1 MNAFGTSIQGL
12 LACVSIKHK
21 LWGGYGL
28 ILGVLLV
35 IAVNVLLGQSA
46 IQGGFRNVVKEIQ
59 PAVIAS
65 MELRDR
71 LNRASQAIGFYL
83 LSHEQTHKADSLN
96 ALQEADAAMS
106 EIRDN
111 PVVQAD
117 EEMRA
122 LVEAIGGD
130 VEAFRQAQ
138 AKLVKFGEDQ
148 GKNLPAMGY
157 AAQNLNPLSQRILQN
172 LSQMIMSEGEEPAT
186 GVRKELLSHV
196 HDLRY
201 AWANVMNGVRAYL
214 AFRAQP
220 SLDEVKLYQDSSANL
235 IEKLESYG
243 PDLTLDQEDSLLK
256 VKDLRAEFFANLEK
270 LIEIHGGEKW
280 RMDAYLVRSEIGPLF
295 ARIEEKLNTLV
306 SRMQETIETTSADVL
321 AESEKTQATVTV
333 LTVVGVALSVLGAW
347 LLGNLITRRLK
358 LSAAAMNDIARGEG
372 DLTRRLDDTGKD
384 EMAELA
390 SSFNTFVAKMQEL
403 VGQVSGA
410 TSQLA
415 SAAEELS
422 AITDQ
427 TSRGIQHQQSET
439 DQVATAINEM
449 TATVQEVAR
458 NASSASQAAQEADG
472 EAGNGKQVVSA
483 SIDAINAL
491 AGEVEK
497 AAEVIDKLETDSE
510 NISKVL
516 DVIKGIA
523 EQTNLLALNAAIEAA
538 RAGEQG
544 RGFAVVADEVRTL
557 ASRTQQSTEEIHE
570 IIERLQADAES
581 AVQVMNTGRGQAQS
595 SVEQAAHAGE
605 SLERIAKAV
614 TTISDMNAQIAS
626 AAEEQTAVAE
636 EINRN
641 IVGITQAGQ
650 ESAQGAQQTATS
662 SEELAKLAARLQ
674 GLVSQFRV

>member
-1 MNAFGTSIQGL
+1 M
-12 LACVSIKHK
+12 
-21 LWGGYGL
+21 
-28 ILGVLLV
+28 
-35 IAVNVLLGQSA
+35 
-46 IQGGFRNVVKEIQ
+46 
-59 PAVIAS
+59 
-65 MELRDR
+65 
-71 LNRASQAIGFYL
+71 
-83 LSHEQTHKADSLN
+83 
-96 ALQEADAAMS
+96 
-106 EIRDN
+106 
-111 PVVQAD
+111 
-117 EEMRA
+117 
-122 LVEAIGGD
+122 
-130 VEAFRQAQ
+130 
-138 AKLVKFGEDQ
+138 
-148 GKNLPAMGY
+148 
-157 AAQNLNPLSQRILQN
+157 
-172 LSQMIMSEGEEPAT
+172 
-186 GVRKELLSHV
+186 
-196 HDLRY
+196 
-201 AWANVMNGVRAYL
+201 
-214 AFRAQP
+214 
-220 SLDEVKLYQDSSANL
+220 
-235 IEKLESYG
+235 
-243 PDLTLDQEDSLLK
+243 
-256 VKDLRAEFFANLEK
+256 
-270 LIEIHGGEKW
+270 
-280 RMDAYLVRSEIGPLF
+280 
-295 ARIEEKLNTLV
+295 
-306 SRMQETIETTSADVL
+306 
-321 AESEKTQATVTV
+321 
-333 LTVVGVALSVLGAW
+333 
-347 LLGNLITRRLK
+347 
-358 LSAAAMNDIARGEG
+358 
-372 DLTRRLDDTGKD
+372 
-384 EMAELA
+384 
-390 SSFNTFVAKMQEL
+390 
-403 VGQVSGA
+403 
-410 TSQLA
+410 
-415 SAAEELS
+415 
-422 AITDQ
+422 
-427 TSRGIQHQQSET
+427 
-439 DQVATAINEM
+439 
-449 TATVQEVAR
+449 QEVAR